1 MGDDQPD
8 LGHETE
14 LADSCYIWAAEGAVQ
29 GQSHHSLKPI
39 VHAGLPRWLSGKNPL
54 ANAGDSGDMGWILGW
69 EDSPGEGNGNTLQ
82 YSCLV
87 NSMGRG
93 AWWTT
98 LHGVTTVHGGHT
110 TE

>member
-1 MGDDQPD
+1 
-8 LGHETE
+8 
-14 LADSCYIWAAEGAVQ
+14 
-29 GQSHHSLKPI
+29 
-39 VHAGLPRWLSGKNPL
+39 
-54 ANAGDSGDMGWILGW
+54 MGWILGW

-110 TE
+110 TERLSTHISSMLKRTRLCYKIRIKKKIINEDCRDKSRGRVVTNHRVFFFFFSPQG